1 MATARRLVDQI
12 VEALAPAGEVRA
24 RAMFGEYG
32 LYLDDRVIALI
43 CDNSLFFKDIPAARA
58 LMSAPETG
66 APYPG
71 AKPHLIGDAL
81 LDTPEALCAVARALA
96 DALPPPKP
104 RKTKAKA

>member
-1 MATARRLVDQI
+1 MATSRDTVARIL
-12 VEALAPAGEVRA
+12 EALAPAGEVRA

-43 CDNSLFFKDIPAARA
+43 CDNTLFFKDSPAARA
-58 LMSAPETG
+58 LIAAPETG

-71 AKPHLIGDAL
+71 AKPHLIGDPL

-104 RKTKAKA
+104 RRKRPSA